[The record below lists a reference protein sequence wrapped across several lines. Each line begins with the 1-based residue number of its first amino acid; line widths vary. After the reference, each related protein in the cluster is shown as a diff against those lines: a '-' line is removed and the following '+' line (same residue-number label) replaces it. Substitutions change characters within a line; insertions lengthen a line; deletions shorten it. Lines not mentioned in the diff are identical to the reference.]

1 MLFESCQILLGMK
14 KVIIAVLLLVIFAVA
29 GYFLWQNRHEIF
41 FRGDDIELQE
51 NGEKEK
57 GFFDFFSSSDE
68 DTGED
73 DDVDDDEAAVEV
85 EAEDELD
92 ALDEED
98 MANITAADCENDC
111 EDWKED
117 DEDFEICLEIC
128 GFNTGEEKENVGNC
142 EEMEDTEADICFRR
156 KAITEKN
163 DSYCEKIVDDDLRA
177 NCRNRVV
184 EELIP

>member
-1 MLFESCQILLGMK
+1 MILLNMK
-14 KVIIAVLLLVIFAVA
+14 KVIGIVLILVLLSAA
-29 GYFLWQNRHEIF
+29 GYFLWQNRHEVF
-41 FRGDDIELQE
+41 FRGNDIELQE
-51 NGEKEK
+51 KGEKEK
-57 GFFDFFSSSDE
+57 GFFDFFSGSGE
-68 DTGED
+68 DTDEN
-73 DDVDDDEAAVEV
+73 DDVDDEEAAVEV
-85 EAEDELD
+85 EVEDELD

-98 MANITAADCENDC
+98 MANITAADCDNNC
-111 EDWKED
+111 EDWKDD
-117 DEDFEICLEIC
+117 DEALEVCFEIC
-128 GFNTGEEKENVGNC
+128 GFNTEEEEDIGNC